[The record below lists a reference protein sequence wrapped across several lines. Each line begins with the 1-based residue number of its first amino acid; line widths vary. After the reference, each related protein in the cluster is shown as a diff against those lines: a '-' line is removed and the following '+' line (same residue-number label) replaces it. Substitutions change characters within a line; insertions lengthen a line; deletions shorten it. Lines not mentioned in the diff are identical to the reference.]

1 MDLRHDTMIE
11 AVLEQPIATGATDP
25 GRIFELALQIERAVF
40 GAATWQ
46 RCRFHSAQNAVHHAP
61 DRDIENRIGK
71 QLRAVRNA
79 SSPQTARAEPDALA
93 ASHRGKHSDLADQL
107 ETDIPEGLAVF
118 SLPEAHRKRMRTSNG
133 IERPIRQEPK
143 RRTVKVRVFPNLDS
157 LLRLS
162 TAVPVEID
170 EKRETETKAYIKWEG
185 LDE

>member
-1 MDLRHDTMIE
+1 MKAAR
-11 AVLEQPIATGATDP
+11 
-25 GRIFELALQIERAVF
+25 RAVF
-40 GAATWQ
+40 AAATWQ

-61 DRDIENRIGK
+61 DRDIKNRIGK

-79 SSPQTARAEPDALA
+79 SSPQTARAEPDALV
-93 ASHRGKHSDLADQL
+93 ASHRGKHPDLADRL

-133 IERPIRQEPK
+133 IGRPIRQEPK